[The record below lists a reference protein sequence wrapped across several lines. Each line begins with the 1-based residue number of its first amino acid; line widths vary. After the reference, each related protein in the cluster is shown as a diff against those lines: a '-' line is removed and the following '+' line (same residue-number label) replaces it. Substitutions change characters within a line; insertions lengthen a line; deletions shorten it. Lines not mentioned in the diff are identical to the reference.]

1 MSGMKIGDR
10 VRLIGIPP
18 NLKDDEDLKTR
29 SLFETCLGKSFP
41 IADLK
46 SVEGLSYQLVQL
58 DVGHVLGK
66 PDYMEVIWVEPEY
79 LLFESPK

>member
-41 IADLK
+41 IADFK

-58 DVGHVLGK
+58 DVGHVWGK
-66 PDYMEVIWVEPEY
+66 PEYMESIWVEPEY